1 MRWRA
6 VREKRI
12 GNESVQLNETQSA
25 VISEKRWKNAFI
37 SCERTDGHRH
47 ERRRRQRFRAARLLA
62 AADKAVRR
70 AARLD
75 EDALLLPRQHLG
87 GDGIGVL
94 GVMQGKE
101 GIGVRPAAVPRAA
114 QREHDRRRGDH
125 REGDAVR
132 AVAARGDIDHVRR
145 RGDRGENDHGF
156 RPGAAADETHDARR
170 HNVQSD
176 EHHREHP
183 DETHERR
190 RSRVRAETAGQ
201 RQAEVI
207 RKSDPREQHADGRRR
222 KEAQAQTR
230 HLRGIMLR
238 RALRRHFKRYV
249 LRLRVGLGE
258 IVRPAD
264 RRRGEKP
271 HELAPRPRRAAP
283 PAAGYAAKALFL
295 SAFFLRLVRLFKRR
309 GVKVRVVLKAFVVYF
324 VLGGLFRLRR
334 VLIVPPVRFPG
345 LLRLVRRGVR
355 LGLIL
360 RLAGIKFFVFGV
372 FRFFVRIFGLVLRLC
387 RVIRLLGGIA
397 LRLRPVFRFR
407 RFRRGGLLRRL
418 VPAFLENALE
428 REARHAEAPGNAA
441 CIAFCHS
448 SLRLRNL
455 CAGGRPHT

>member
-1 MRWRA
+1 
-6 VREKRI
+6 
-12 GNESVQLNETQSA
+12 
-25 VISEKRWKNAFI
+25 
-37 SCERTDGHRH
+37 
-47 ERRRRQRFRAARLLA
+47 
-62 AADKAVRR
+62 
-70 AARLD
+70 
-75 EDALLLPRQHLG
+75 
-87 GDGIGVL
+87 
-94 GVMQGKE
+94 MQGKE

-132 AVAARGDIDHVRR
+132 AVAARGDIEHVRR

-190 RSRVRAETAGQ
+190 CSRVRAETAGQ

-207 RKSDPREQHADGRRR
+207 RKSDPREQHADCRRR

-249 LRLRVGLGE
+249 LRLRVRLGE

-283 PAAGYAAKALFL
+283 PAAGHAAKALFL
-295 SAFFLRLVRLFKRR
+295 FAFFLRLVRLFAFFRGFRLVRR
-309 GVKVRVVLKAFVVYF
+309 FKGRGIKVRVVLKALVVYF
-324 VLGGLFRLRR
+324 ALGGLFRLRR

-355 LGLIL
+355 RGLIL
-360 RLAGIKFFVFGV
+360 RRAGIKFFVFGV
-372 FRFFVRIFGLVLRLC
+372 FLFFVRIFGLVLRFC
-387 RVIRLLGGIA
+387 RVIRLLGGTA
-397 LRLRPVFRFR
+397 LRLRQVFRFR

-418 VPAFLENALE
+418 VPAFLENALQ

>member
-1 MRWRA
+1 M
-6 VREKRI
+6 
-12 GNESVQLNETQSA
+12 
-25 VISEKRWKNAFI
+25 
-37 SCERTDGHRH
+37 
-47 ERRRRQRFRAARLLA
+47 
-62 AADKAVRR
+62 
-70 AARLD
+70 
-75 EDALLLPRQHLG
+75 
-87 GDGIGVL
+87 
-94 GVMQGKE
+94 
-101 GIGVRPAAVPRAA
+101 
-114 QREHDRRRGDH
+114 
-125 REGDAVR
+125 R

-156 RPGAAADETHDARR
+156 RPGAAADEPHDARR
-170 HNVQSD
+170 HNVQPD

-207 RKSDPREQHADGRRR
+207 RKSDPREQHADCRRR
-222 KEAQAQTR
+222 KEAQAQAR

-271 HELAPRPRRAAP
+271 HEACPKAPARG
-283 PAAGYAAKALFL
+283 PARGGIRCQG
-295 SAFFLRLVRLFKRR
+295 SFFLLLFSPARLALRLLPRLPARPALQGR
-309 GVKVRVVLKAFVVYF
+309 GIKVRVVLKALVVYF
-324 VLGGLFRLRR
+324 ALGGLFRLRC

-372 FRFFVRIFGLVLRLC
+372 FRFFVRIFGLILRLC

-418 VPAFLENALE
+418 VPALLENAPSEKPGAPKLRE
-428 REARHAEAPGNAA
+428 RRLYRVFAIAPSVSGISALADDLIHKDRAAAEALSDVILPSRGMPTVKSHCSETRRPMPKPSDPMTSAAGRSFSSATDRRERPPPCRRPKGPFSSAHRAPRDVRHARDEHMLRRARARLVHHGGELRRRAA
-441 CIAFCHS
+441 W
-448 SLRLRNL
+448 
-455 CAGGRPHT
+455 G